1 MKLSL
6 PLTVVWS
13 NSNFAEAEL
22 SSSVVAKPFVCS
34 TEVVVDKM
42 FDEGRFKVDDVI
54 GISWLVVDSRIDEVT
69 LDFDVDDVNRS
80 DTASET

>member
-1 MKLSL
+1 
-6 PLTVVWS
+6 
-13 NSNFAEAEL
+13 
-22 SSSVVAKPFVCS
+22 
-34 TEVVVDKM
+34 M